1 MVKKSRLAADI
12 IYEAYQEGLR
22 QAALDAYTRKKKR
35 DLRAIKAVTRS
46 LRAPQTSAM
55 MAKYAQLAARQLAEK
70 ELSQPRPKHRVLRV
84 APSTSRQGG
93 VTLAQWLAGT
103 RGEPRWR
110 VRAMGTGKCGEF
122 KATQLV
128 LDNEA

>member
-70 ELSQPRPKHRVLRV
+70 ELSQPRPTHRVLRV
-84 APSTSRQGG
+84 APLTSRQV

-110 VRAMGTGKCGEF
+110 VRAMGTGKCGEY

>member
-35 DLRAIKAVTRS
+35 DLRAIQAVTRS

-70 ELSQPRPKHRVLRV
+70 ELSQPRPKHKVLRV
-84 APSTSRQGG
+84 APLTSRQG